1 MNINLNFMNKK
12 LIGVTV
18 GDINGIGIHLLIR
31 LWKEKKI
38 KHFILLTNNNL
49 FNKFLIKNK
58 IKLKT
63 QIINKNIKINHGRFF
78 LIYDYFAKN
87 NIENT
92 YKSLGVSHKL
102 YLNNFISGVINLPL
116 NKEKIIN
123 KVNKKFIGQ
132 TEYYQSLDKKNF
144 ANMIFFSKK
153 IISATITTHI
163 PIKKIND
170 FLNKKKLLSNK
181 IIHLYMTLKN
191 DFKINNPKIV
201 FLGLNPHAGEN
212 GKIGREEF
220 IIKKILKNLQKN
232 NIYIY
237 GPLPADS
244 IFTSKNIDY
253 FDCFLSMYHDQAL
266 IPFKIISKYKGINY
280 TGSLNIIRVSPVHGT
295 GYDLINTQNKGNY
308 ESLLSCFKII
318 KKIIANR
325 QYID

>member
-1 MNINLNFMNKK
+1 MNKK
-12 LIGVTV
+12 FIGITV

-38 KHFILLTNNNL
+38 KQFILLTNNNL
-49 FNKFLIKNK
+49 FNKFLKKNK

-63 QIINKNIKINHGRFF
+63 KIINKKIKINHSKFF

-92 YKSLGVSHKL
+92 YKSLSLSHTL

-123 KVNKKFIGQ
+123 KINKNFIGQ
-132 TEYYQSLDKKNF
+132 TEYYQSLDKKKF
-144 ANMIFFSKK
+144 SNMIFFSKK
-153 IISATITTHI
+153 IITSTITTHI
-163 PIKKIND
+163 PINKIND
-170 FLNKKKLLSNK
+170 FLKKKELVSNK
-181 IIHLYMTLKN
+181 ITHLYKTLKN
-191 DFKINNPKIV
+191 DFKISNPKIV

-212 GKIGREEF
+212 GKIGKEEL
-220 IIKKILKNLQKN
+220 IIKQILKELQKN
-232 NIYIY
+232 DIYIY

-295 GYDLINTQNKGNY
+295 GYDLIKAPNNGNY
-308 ESLLSCFKII
+308 ESLLSCFKVI
-318 KKIIANR
+318 KKIVANR
-325 QYID
+325 KYID